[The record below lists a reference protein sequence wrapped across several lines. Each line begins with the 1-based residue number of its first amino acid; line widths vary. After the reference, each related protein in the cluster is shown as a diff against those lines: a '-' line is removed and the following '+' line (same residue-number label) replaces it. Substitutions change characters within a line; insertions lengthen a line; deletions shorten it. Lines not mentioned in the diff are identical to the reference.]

1 MTLRARTPAVAAVG
15 AVAILLAFAACS
27 DNDHGTPGEP
37 SDDTGGLTVRAAPDT
52 TSPRGASWRAPSLSI
67 VRPAS
72 PGSPNLASVPPT
84 FAIAI
89 VGGDTTNEACGSN
102 QFCAIQGQAAGGYV
116 AVLCTSGPGT
126 CTTGTY
132 QWSIQTPP
140 PHSSTT
146 FTPDTTVTDQYARV
160 SIQTIDSTPPEIYP
174 VTFLPT
180 PLNGTPTPTPP
191 TVGGVVHVLC
201 SFKHHTCPKIEIV
214 DRGK

>member
-1 MTLRARTPAVAAVG
+1 
-15 AVAILLAFAACS
+15 
-27 DNDHGTPGEP
+27 
-37 SDDTGGLTVRAAPDT
+37 
-52 TSPRGASWRAPSLSI
+52 
-67 VRPAS
+67 
-72 PGSPNLASVPPT
+72 
-84 FAIAI
+84 
-89 VGGDTTNEACGSN
+89 
-102 QFCAIQGQAAGGYV
+102 GGYV

-140 PHSSTT
+140 PHSNTT

-160 SIQTIDSTPPEIYP
+160 SIQTTDSTPPEIYP

-214 DRGK
+214 DRGKSDSVVSEPSGNPTTRNTLIGKHMDLLVRAADSTE